1 MKPILLLEGFG
12 VAFATRT
19 ILLDITLSIP
29 AQGCTVLLGPS
40 GTGKSTLLRTLAGLN
55 DANPSMRGW
64 GQALYRGEPLAP
76 TNRPGLVAQ
85 KAHLLMATVQDNMLA
100 TLPQR
105 SSLTRVLQL
114 DIVRDFLEQ
123 TGQGALGARL
133 ATPVIDLPLHEQ
145 RMVAILR
152 QALPEP
158 ALLMVDEPTANLS
171 PEGAQAVLAMLEIL
185 ASRCAVLM
193 VSHHLAQ
200 TRQSA
205 SQVILMADGV
215 VQESATKDDFFLRP
229 QTMAAQHYLRTGSC
243 PESGVVQRTLVPQTP
258 EPEAELADEDA
269 SGPASEPGRD
279 PEAAA
284 VPMPL
289 AAPAATPQSDPTPQ
303 AAGLARAAERPLTG
317 GAARQAVHDVQR
329 LRHSQHLQPDPTAK
343 SAFCGPR
350 GFVWLIDGKLAGTP
364 WPGIVR
370 DTGHDLQAL
379 RHVGI
384 TRLISLTERPFAATL
399 ATDYGMQCTS
409 VPIRDMHAPSLDE
422 AWFLCHEIDR
432 CLQAGEVVA
441 VHCKAG
447 LGRTGTVLALYWI
460 WLGAGRVSGSAAV
473 AYVRRQEAGMI
484 QSPEQEVFLER
495 FAQLLML
502 PQSQEGG
509 TPAAEDSPPQHR
521 LIHEQAQ

>member
-1 MKPILLLEGFG
+1 MKPGLELEGFG
-12 VAFATRT
+12 VAFAART

-40 GTGKSTLLRTLAGLN
+40 GTGKSTLVRTLAGLN
-55 DANPSMRGW
+55 DANPSMRTW

-76 TNRPGLVAQ
+76 TNRPALVAQ
-85 KAHLLMATVQDNMLA
+85 KAHLLMATVQENMVA

-105 SSLTRVLQL
+105 SSLTRALQL
-114 DIVRDFLEQ
+114 ELVRDFLEQ

-145 RMVAILR
+145 RMVAVLR
-152 QALPEP
+152 QALPGP
-158 ALLMVDEPTANLS
+158 ALLMVDEPTANLP
-171 PEGAQAVLAMLEIL
+171 PEGAQAVLAVLRIL

-229 QTMAAQHYLRTGSC
+229 QTTAAQHYLRTGSC
-243 PESGVVQRTLVPQTP
+243 PELGIAHRTRASEGP
-258 EPEAELADEDA
+258 EPDAELAEDDS
-269 SGPASEPGRD
+269 SGTDCSPD
-279 PEAAA
+279 AAA
-284 VPMPL
+284 ILIPL
-289 AAPAATPQSDPTPQ
+289 AAPAAILVPRHAST
-303 AAGLARAAERPLTG
+303 GLASAADQPLTG
-317 GAARQAVHDVQR
+317 DVSAEAVQDLQR
-329 LRHSQHLQPDPTAK
+329 LQHFQHLQPDPAAK

-370 DTGHDLQAL
+370 DTQHDLQAL

-384 TRLISLTERPFAATL
+384 TRLISLTETPFAAPL
-399 ATDYGMQCTS
+399 ATDYGIQCTA
-409 VPIRDMHAPSLDE
+409 VPIGDMHAPSLED

-432 CLQAGEVVA
+432 RLQAGEVVA

-460 WLGAGRVSGSAAV
+460 WLGAGRVSGSAAI

-484 QSPEQEVFLER
+484 QSLEQEIFLEK
-495 FAQLLML
+495 FAQLLAH
-502 PQSQEGG
+502 P
-509 TPAAEDSPPQHR
+509 
-521 LIHEQAQ
+521 